1 MVGIHNEA
9 FGADK
14 GEEDCAYD
22 GFGEGDDEESEDVED
37 DHAEEAGLRRALPK
51 PGEGEGK
58 AREASNKYTF
68 RKISQVGFRKSCFRK
83 VSRVRNTCIF
93 ASFRKHAFAEMLR
106 FGKFSQI

>member
-58 AREASNKYTF
+58 LAINTPFARF
-68 RKISQVGFRKSCFRK
+68 RK
-83 VSRVRNTCIF
+83 
-93 ASFRKHAFAEMLR
+93 
-106 FGKFSQI
+106 